1 MQIQRCF
8 ATITPKQERDET
20 MMVILYASNIKIAN
34 LWQENIVSY
43 KTIIVEDEMA
53 LMQTLSTCK
62 GDTTLLLEKQGS
74 LEDTEAII
82 IAVREWYASINI
94 FLLSQL
100 PSFSEGRPFLELG
113 IKGYGN
119 THMQA
124 IHMQDALQ
132 SINARNVW
140 LYPEFIQQM
149 IGFMS
154 KPQKQFSSNEN
165 DPLACLSP
173 REKEVAMLIYEGL
186 SNQEIADLSG
196 ITLRTV
202 KAHNSAIY
210 EKLHVKDRVSLV
222 LLLKTL

>member
-1 MQIQRCF
+1 M
-8 ATITPKQERDET
+8 T
-20 MMVILYASNIKIAN
+20 VIICASNEKIARF
-34 LWQENIVSY
+34 WQENVSSY
-43 KTIIVEDEMA
+43 EVIIVPDEMT

-62 GDTTLLLEKQGS
+62 GETTLLLEHKSS
-74 LEDTEAII
+74 LEDTESII
-82 IAVREWYASINI
+82 VAVREWYASINI

-100 PSFSEGRPFLELG
+100 PSFSEGRPLLELG

-124 IHMQDALQ
+124 IHMQDALK
-132 SINARNVW
+132 SIETGNVW

-149 IGFMS
+149 IGVMS
-154 KPQKQFSSNEN
+154 KPKKEFTSNTKN
-165 DPLACLSP
+165 PLSVLSP
-173 REKEVAMLIYEGL
+173 REKEVAMLIYEGM